1 MKFEIALVVLLSL
14 ASVAVAGCSIV
25 MYPEAKCTD
34 VVMIDHINSDNVT
47 KYVPEQ
53 RQVQCTQPE

>member
-25 MYPEAKCTD
+25 MCPDPDKGI
-34 VVMIDHINSDNVT
+34 VMVDHTNEQNVT
-47 KYVPEQ
+47 KFVPE
-53 RQVQCTQPE
+53 RVGAQCTQPE